1 MATTTYKVL
10 AQSAPAATT
19 ETDLYTVPASTQA
32 VISTL
37 VIANRGATAATFRL
51 STSVAG
57 AATATKDYLAYDVAI
72 SGNSFVTLTIGI
84 SLGAA
89 DKVRVYASTANL
101 SFNVYGM
108 QVA

>member
-32 VISTL
+32 VIST
-37 VIANRGATAATFRL
+37 VTIANRSATAATFRL

-57 AATATKDYLAYDVAI
+57 AATATKDYIAYDVSI
-72 SGNSFVTLTIGI
+72 LGNSFITLTIGI